1 MLATE
6 NHPYLLD
13 ELEAGYNLIPSHM
26 HSAIENYIIRGLP
39 PGGFLTAVL
48 ANDLM
53 GAVGRADHKNQQAL
67 VGWCQ
72 FIYNHTPSTSHG
84 SYEAVEK
91 WLARFHA

>member
-1 MLATE
+1 MLATD
-6 NHPYLLD
+6 NHPCLLD
-13 ELEAGYNLIPSHM
+13 ELKAGYNLIPSHM
-26 HSAIENYIIRGLP
+26 HSAIENYILHGFS

-53 GAVGRADHKNQQAL
+53 EAVGRADQINQQSL
-67 VGWCQ
+67 VGWCR

-91 WLARFHA
+91 WLAQFHA